1 MTNGLCDWR
10 ADTSLLN
17 AYVENSEEA
26 LMWYLNR
33 AGLTDQTEYGDGS
46 LVDSNKNPSD
56 LLHNDEKE
64 IFAYMCTS
72 QDLTGVWKDR
82 MDTYDFAMSTA
93 TSLLRGS
100 APSPRNVG
108 DVLATVLENVQP
120 RTPIWRPSST
130 PPPSSWCMRTAR

>member
-1 MTNGLCDWR
+1 VALLQKQSIVVSQGNCGSAIIKSKSTDAGKKMWVHMTNGLCDWR
-10 ADTSLLN
+10 ADTRLLN

-64 IFAYMCTS
+64 IFALFLNSYHVCS
-72 QDLTGVWKDR
+72 AAIWALAPCR
-82 MDTYDFAMSTA
+82 FSCA
-93 TSLLRGS
+93 TSVVK
-100 APSPRNVG
+100 AVN
-108 DVLATVLENVQP
+108 LEVF
-120 RTPIWRPSST
+120 
-130 PPPSSWCMRTAR
+130 